1 MINGQNPAGIYIH
14 VPFCRKKCQYCDFC
28 SVAASSEPMRAAYV
42 VRLCDELARTS
53 PTAHGRRFDTVY
65 FGGGT
70 PTLLTAQQLCDILAA
85 VRQYYTVE
93 ADAEITLECNP
104 ATVDGDALHTLRRGG
119 FNRLSIGMQ
128 SANDAELCALGRIHR
143 HADVLRTVDAARA
156 AGFDNLSLDLM
167 YGIPGQTQ
175 DSFAKTLQQAIALAP
190 EHLSAYSLIIE
201 PGTPFYD
208 RRDTLPLP
216 DEDALCAMTEQLLTT
231 LRGAGY
237 ERYEISNFSRPGKES
252 RHNLHYWSMDDY
264 LGFGP
269 AAHALWCGT
278 RTGHSRDI
286 AAYLDGADITEPE
299 EVLNRDAERDEYVM
313 LRLRLARGID
323 KAAYRARFDEPF
335 DARYAAR
342 LAPYLA
348 AGYARSDADTVALT
362 DRGMDISNHILS
374 ELLF

>member
-1 MINGQNPAGIYIH
+1 
-14 VPFCRKKCQYCDFC
+14 
-28 SVAASSEPMRAAYV
+28 MRAAYV
-42 VRLCDELARTS
+42 ARLCDELARTS

-93 ADAEITLECNP
+93 DGAEITLECNP
-104 ATVDGDALHTLRRGG
+104 ATVDDDALHALRYGG
-119 FNRLSIGMQ
+119 FDRLSIGMQ
-128 SANDAELCALGRIHR
+128 SANDGELCALGRIHR
-143 HADVLRTVDAARA
+143 HGDVLRTVSAARA

-175 DSFAKTLQQAIALAP
+175 DSFAKTLREAIALSP
-190 EHLSAYSLIIE
+190 EHLSAYSLIVE
-201 PGTPFYD
+201 PGTPFYEK
-208 RRDTLPLP
+208 RDTLPLP
-216 DEDALCAMTEQLLTT
+216 DEDTLCAMTEQLLTT

-299 EVLNRDAERDEYVM
+299 ETLDADAERDEYVM

-323 KAAYRARFDEPF
+323 KTAYRARFGESF

-342 LAPYLA
+342 LTPYLT